1 MEESSGLP
9 DGCLRMP
16 DRWTEFDQQF
26 RTRACNGAA
35 HRDCPHILGPG
46 GGFNPRRLRLEFGAG
61 LCKCTCH
68 ASCPVTIT
76 AAKRLTVPMKAW
88 YTSCACPGAEPERRS
103 MDEAGIEIPDFGE
116 LREQAQ
122 RDSRARKEA
131 LMAARARAAG
141 RSRQEVREI
150 YVAELSAR
158 GMKVPAEPVLDAI
171 VEHITTGNPLPA
183 ARLLGESLV
192 QLGKGLYGLARLF
205 GPGP

>member
-35 HRDCPHILGPG
+35 HRDCAHILGPG

-103 MDEAGIEIPDFGE
+103 MDEAGIEIPDF
-116 LREQAQ
+116 
-122 RDSRARKEA
+122 
-131 LMAARARAAG
+131 
-141 RSRQEVREI
+141 
-150 YVAELSAR
+150 AELSAR